1 MNPLR
6 SRKNSLRYR
15 FIVGLGAMML
25 PLVALGVGAVVSL
38 ENVIGTFEKT
48 EDETLE
54 ELFPLTDLESLIQRA
69 AAPVDNYFNQGK
81 TAERERFLQLSREVD
96 RAYATLLADSS
107 DLPEKQGLIET
118 SQKAW
123 QEAEKSS
130 LDIFT
135 SPDPSNDSKAIES
148 KKIVDDRVQSAII
161 SLDRLYKLLSHLETA
176 DRLSQ
181 ARQLRESLRLA
192 IIVAFGLGVGVAA
205 LAAVMLSRSI
215 LRPLRLLEDGV
226 EHWGEGDLSH
236 RIELTTA
243 DEIEQLAIAFN
254 SMAQKLEQSQTDLRN
269 LAILDGLTGV
279 YNRREFN
286 LQLRAELERSE
297 RYQHPCSLI
306 MMDIDY
312 FKKLND
318 THGHQAGDEALRV
331 VATLLKQEVR
341 PTDRVARYGGE
352 EFAVILPET
361 TGEQALGVAQRLRE
375 TIAIA
380 SIPISEGMIIKVTVS
395 MGVATFPTDATSE
408 EALLSLADR
417 SLYSAKKSG
426 RNRVVKSLTPSPN

>member
-1 MNPLR
+1 
-6 SRKNSLRYR
+6 
-15 FIVGLGAMML
+15 ML
-25 PLVALGVGAVVSL
+25 PVVALGVGAVVSL

-54 ELFPLTDLESLIQRA
+54 ELFPLTDLESLLQKTA
-69 AAPVDNYFNQGK
+69 VPVENYFKQGK
-81 TAERERFLQLSREVD
+81 TAERDRFLQLSQEVD

-130 LDIFT
+130 LDIFAST
-135 SPDPSNDSKAIES
+135 APNNDPQAIES
-148 KKIVDDRVQSAII
+148 KKNADAQVQNAII

-215 LRPLRLLEDGV
+215 LKPLRLLEEGV
-226 EHWGEGDLSH
+226 EYWGEGDLSH

-286 LQLRAELERSE
+286 LQLKAELERSE
-297 RYQHPCSLI
+297 RYQHACSLI

-318 THGHQAGDEALRV
+318 THGHQGGDEALRV
-331 VATLLKQEVR
+331 VAALLKREVR

-352 EFAVILPET
+352 EFAIILPET
-361 TGEQALGVAQRLRE
+361 TGEKALGVAERLRG

-380 SIPISEGMIIKVTVS
+380 PISISEDMIINVTVS

-408 EALLSLADR
+408 EKLLSLADQA
-417 SLYSAKKSG
+417 LYSAKKSG
-426 RNRVVKSLTPSPN
+426 RNRVIKSLTSSAS

>member
-1 MNPLR
+1 
-6 SRKNSLRYR
+6 
-15 FIVGLGAMML
+15 ML

>member
-1 MNPLR
+1 
-6 SRKNSLRYR
+6 
-15 FIVGLGAMML
+15 ML

-54 ELFPLTDLESLIQRA
+54 ELFPLTDLESLLQKA
-69 AAPVDNYFNQGK
+69 AVPVENYFKEGK
-81 TAERERFLQLSREVD
+81 TAERDRFLQLSQEVD
-96 RAYATLLADSS
+96 RAYANLLADSS

-135 SPDPSNDSKAIES
+135 SPNPSNDSKAIES
-148 KKIVDDRVQSAII
+148 KKIVDDRVQNAII

-205 LAAVMLSRSI
+205 LAAVILSRSI
-215 LRPLRLLEDGV
+215 LRSLRLLEEGI

-254 SMAQKLEQSQTDLRN
+254 SMAQKLEQSQRDLRN

-318 THGHQAGDEALRV
+318 THGHQGGDEVLRV
-331 VATLLKQEVR
+331 VAALLKQEVR

-361 TGEQALGVAQRLRE
+361 TGDKALGVAERLRE
-375 TIAIA
+375 TIAI
-380 SIPISEGMIIKVTVS
+380 SPISISEEMIINVTVS
-395 MGVATFPTDATSE
+395 IGVATFPTDATSE
-408 EALLSLADR
+408 EKLLSLADQA
-417 SLYSAKKSG
+417 LYSAKKSG
-426 RNRVVKSLTPSPN
+426 RNRVIKSLTSSAS